1 MSDIL
6 QKTFA
11 SSPVCFSAVSNQNSP
26 HLCGCQ
32 CHKPSS
38 PLNNEYLLFEQALKQ
53 TRLEQQ
59 QEKSL
64 TNNRLIQTLK
74 RQHEE
79 LVNIYQQSQKQ
90 TQKKTIDREQ
100 QTTKYRLH
108 DSQMQT
114 DIITMNQTKIISP
127 QKSTNNSHPNGSLTA
142 TRNHTISSN
151 SNQTSPS
158 TSSSSTIKIAAR
170 LPNNGKITTTIA
182 TSATANKTTV
192 PSLPLPTSTTV
203 TSPDVVDLTE
213 EDEEDTTNRASST
226 QRTAPLRQVCSN

>member
-1 MSDIL
+1 M
-6 QKTFA
+6 
-11 SSPVCFSAVSNQNSP
+11 
-26 HLCGCQ
+26 
-32 CHKPSS
+32 
-38 PLNNEYLLFEQALKQ
+38 NNEYLLFEQALKQ

-64 TNNRLIQTLK
+64 ANNRLIQTLK

-100 QTTKYRLH
+100 QTIKHRLH
-108 DSQMQT
+108 DTQMQT
-114 DIITMNQTKIISP
+114 DIITMNQTKIFSP
-127 QKSTNNSHPNGSLTA
+127 PKSTNNSHPNGSLTA
-142 TRNHTISSN
+142 TRNHSISSN
-151 SNQTSPS
+151 SNQPSPS
-158 TSSSSTIKIAAR
+158 TSSAAIKTATR
-170 LPNNGKITTTIA
+170 LPNNGKTTTT

-226 QRTAPLRQVCSN
+226 QRTTPPRQV